1 MNKIKFFLALGLITS
16 PLFSQEHFT
25 GISTSKRVGLLNV
38 TNNPAELINMD
49 SKYEVNVFN
58 ISTIFTNDQLT
69 FKDLINGENL
79 EDKIFEG
86 TDPVNMRVDVLFY
99 GPAFAM
105 KIGKWGFGVNS
116 IANIKANAINI
127 DPKLGEAIQNGDLSN
142 IFSTTELSSTENQR
156 VNGITWGE
164 LGFSVAR
171 NVMDKPKHKISV
183 GTNLRILFPGAYS
196 NFAASNLN
204 GTIVNNF
211 GDMSLTN
218 ASANINVAYA
228 GILANDYDDQ
238 SNYNEFFSQGI
249 NGFAADIAVNYRWRN
264 EDKPNEYRIN
274 AGLSFKNLG
283 SMTFKSDNNIDS
295 NYILNVDGL
304 ESLDLNQ
311 FQNAESIADIEA
323 IINDPANAAYFQVT
337 TSKKDFTVKL
347 PAVLNMYADVKVISK
362 FYVTGSINQKLTDD
376 SENAISTTQNSY
388 TLIPRI
394 VLKRIEVYAPIASNE
409 ISGFTSGVG
418 FRYGGFYLGSNS
430 ILSAISNSGK
440 QADLY
445 LGIRFGL

>member
-1 MNKIKFFLALGLITS
+1 MKIIKFIFAIGLVTT

-25 GISTSKRVGLLNV
+25 GISTSKRVGLINV

-49 SKYEVNVFN
+49 TKYEANVFN
-58 ISTIFTNDQLT
+58 FSMIFTNDQLT
-69 FKDLINGENL
+69 FSDLISGDNL

-86 TDPVNMRVDVLFY
+86 TDPVNMRIDGLFY
-99 GPAFAM
+99 GPSFAF
-105 KIGKWGFGVNS
+105 KTGKWGFGINS

-142 IFSTTELSSTENQR
+142 ALTSTLLSSTENQR

-171 NVMDKPKHKISV
+171 NLMDKPKHKINV
-183 GTNLRILFPGAYS
+183 GANLRILFPGAYS

-211 GDMSLTN
+211 GDISLID
-218 ASANINVAYA
+218 ASANVNVAYA
-228 GILANDYDDQ
+228 GVLANDYNDQ
-238 SNYNEFFSQGI
+238 GSYNEFFSQGI
-249 NGFAADIAVNYRWRN
+249 NGFAADIAVNYRWKDEN
-264 EDKPNEYRIN
+264 KPDDYRVN
-274 AGLSFKNLG
+274 AGLSIKNMG
-283 SMTFKSDNNIDS
+283 SMTFKSDNNVNSD
-295 NYILNVDGL
+295 YILNVEGA

-311 FQNAESIADIEA
+311 FQSAESITDIEA

-337 TSKKDFTVKL
+337 TTTKDFTVKL
-347 PAVLNMYADVKVISK
+347 PTVINVYADVKLISK
-362 FYVTGSINQKLTDD
+362 FYVTGSINQKVTDD

-388 TLIPRI
+388 ALIPRF
-394 VLKRIEVYAPIASNE
+394 VLKKFEVYAPIASNE

-418 FRYGGFYLGSNS
+418 FRFSGFYLGSNS
-430 ILSAISNSGK
+430 VLSAITNSGK

-445 LGIRFGL
+445 LGIRIGF